1 MDMYLVYE
9 KNYAIDDVDCIEE
22 CEMKLYSSLE
32 AAKREISKR
41 KESYEREILYT
52 FLPSESSF
60 LPSESSFLPSKSSE
74 KCLLFAVNYNEKED
88 TYDGAFCVC
97 LCKIPVEK

>member
-1 MDMYLVYE
+1 MYLVYE

-32 AAKREISKR
+32 AAKREMSRR

-52 FLPSESSF
+52 FLPS
-60 LPSESSFLPSKSSE
+60 KSSE
-74 KCLLFAVNYNEKED
+74 KYLFFAVKKKTHMMEHFVF
-88 TYDGAFCVC
+88 ACV
-97 LCKIPVEK
+97 KFQ

>member
-32 AAKREISKR
+32 TVKEKSHMKGKYYILFCLR
-41 KESYEREILYT
+41 KVL
-52 FLPSESSF
+52 
-60 LPSESSFLPSKSSE
+60 KS
-74 KCLLFAVNYNEKED
+74 
-88 TYDGAFCVC
+88 VC
-97 LCKIPVEK
+97 FSQ

>member
-32 AAKREISKR
+32 AAKREMSRR

-52 FLPSESSF
+52 FLPSKSSV
-60 LPSESSFLPSKSSE
+60 LPSKSSE

>member
-32 AAKREISKR
+32 AAKRK
-41 KESYEREILYT
+41 YT
-52 FLPSESSF
+52 P
-60 LPSESSFLPSKSSE
+60 PP
-74 KCLLFAVNYNEKED
+74 D
-88 TYDGAFCVC
+88 
-97 LCKIPVEK
+97 

>member
-32 AAKREISKR
+32 AAKREMSRR

-52 FLPSESSF
+52 
-60 LPSESSFLPSKSSE
+60 FLPSKSSE

>member
-1 MDMYLVYE
+1 MYLVYE

-41 KESYEREILYT
+41 KESYEREILIC
-52 FLPSESSF
+52 FSQ
-60 LPSESSFLPSKSSE
+60 
-74 KCLLFAVNYNEKED
+74 
-88 TYDGAFCVC
+88 
-97 LCKIPVEK
+97 

>member
-32 AAKREISKR
+32 AAKREMSRR

-52 FLPSESSF
+52 FLTSDSSV
-60 LPSESSFLPSKSSE
+60 LPSKSSE

>member
-32 AAKREISKR
+32 TAKREI
-41 KESYEREILYT
+41 
-52 FLPSESSF
+52 
-60 LPSESSFLPSKSSE
+60 SKSSE
-74 KCLLFAVNYNEKED
+74 KCLFFAVNYNEKED

>member
-1 MDMYLVYE
+1 MNKLINQPPVNPNTVLI
-9 KNYAIDDVDCIEE
+9 NYAIDDVDCIEE

-32 AAKREISKR
+32 TAKREMSKR

-52 FLPSESSF
+52 FLPS
-60 LPSESSFLPSKSSE
+60 KSSE
-74 KCLLFAVNYNEKED
+74 KCLFFAVNYNEKED

-97 LCKIPVEK
+97 LCKISVEK